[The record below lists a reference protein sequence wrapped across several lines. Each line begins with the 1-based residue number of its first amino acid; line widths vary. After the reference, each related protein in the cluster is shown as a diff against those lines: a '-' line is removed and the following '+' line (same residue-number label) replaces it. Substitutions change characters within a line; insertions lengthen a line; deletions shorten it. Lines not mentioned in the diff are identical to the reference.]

1 MSPEDL
7 AISKWQTIEIIISA
21 NTCSSSSSSSNLLEI
36 FIQGP
41 RGDLSPRW
49 RWKSFRIHI
58 SLGNIDRV
66 PCTFYTKTS
75 QYSDLVREYVAD
87 DYETLD
93 NDGISQGAVEIREI
107 LAASCRDVC

>member
-1 MSPEDL
+1 MQTRAVVVVVVVIFWRYL
-7 AISKWQTIEIIISA
+7 SKDPAVICLHDGVGNRFVYT
-21 NTCSSSSSSSNLLEI
+21 
-36 FIQGP
+36 
-41 RGDLSPRW
+41 
-49 RWKSFRIHI
+49 

>member
-21 NTCSSSSSSSNLLEI
+21 NTCSSSSSSNLLEI

-41 RGDLSPRW
+41 RDNLSPRW